1 MLHLNSGRNKYQTGI
16 NMPKKNTF
24 DQILKDYERR
34 RTQLIERINNWK
46 TDDQGRYPHR
56 YYNAKR
62 KLEALDIEI
71 NKFLV
76 MNGKRTTETEKER
89 EERKA
94 WSTSKTGHTV
104 WTRPDGLGRPTLG
117 TAWDNKRQKF
127 NTPEAPK

>member
-1 MLHLNSGRNKYQTGI
+1 L
-16 NMPKKNTF
+16 
-24 DQILKDYERR
+24 
-34 RTQLIERINNWK
+34 INNSRNSFFLK
-46 TDDQGRYPHR
+46 FTKQ
-56 YYNAKR
+56 
-62 KLEALDIEI
+62 I
-71 NKFLV
+71 NNFLV

-127 NTPEAPK
+127 NNPDRA